1 MKIRFYFVA
10 LMLLLPAASAVSQE
24 SAFGMNSLRLETG
37 YAFTGSGD
45 IDGFCY
51 YNEFIQPL
59 TGWFS
64 VAPSIGF
71 YSFFNNDEEI
81 ELLKDIKAAGLDLT
95 GYFYPVRTD
104 VFDLEAGLGFYV
116 RRYHWVVATGPDVQ
130 YNSTELQL
138 GGGSH
143 GDYIVAA
150 PGYTVSLGAIM
161 KTSPRTGISL
171 KGVYQND
178 TKGIVV
184 ATVRAGLN
192 ISF

>member
-1 MKIRFYFVA
+1 MKIRYYFVA
-10 LMLLLPAASAVSQE
+10 LMLFFPAASAVSQDY
-24 SAFGMNSLRLETG
+24 AFGGNSIRFETG

-59 TGWFS
+59 TTWFS

-71 YSFFNNDEEI
+71 YSFFNNDEDI
-81 ELLKDIKAAGLDLT
+81 DLLTDIKAAGLDLT

-130 YNSTELQL
+130 YHSTELQL

-150 PGYTVSLGAIM
+150 PGYTVSLGATM

-178 TKGIVV
+178 TRGIVV